1 MKNFDYYKMVIE
13 MLDKLYEHE
22 GFQEWYNS
30 LDISVED
37 QIEKDLEPY
46 FQKEKDPMP
55 TLELMRKQRRSKSKV
70 FYL

>member
-22 GFQEWYNS
+22 GFQVWYDS

-37 QIEKDLEPY
+37 QIEKDLVEIA
-46 FQKEKDPMP
+46 K
-55 TLELMRKQRRSKSKV
+55 RRVK
-70 FYL
+70 LDE

>member
-1 MKNFDYYKMVIE
+1 MVIE

-37 QIEKDLEPY
+37 QIEKDLVDIA
-46 FQKEKDPMP
+46 K
-55 TLELMRKQRRSKSKV
+55 RRISKNKIEDNENN
-70 FYL
+70 